1 MKHDYKVQTV
11 LERGDER
18 STWKGRGWVGVGL
31 NPGRIFF
38 FFIDAKMQG
47 LYVWVCVSVL
57 FPRIEPVGKPYREVC
72 LQTLLWPWKVHR
84 PSSWS
89 LLLSELALKL
99 KVFFLFFF
107 KWEKKEEIWLC
118 PVTKTPTP
126 TEQSKKQRDNIKTPP
141 KTWLF
146 WVVLNILS
154 TNELKKKSWVFL
166 GFDPGASESGVRRST
181 NWARDLIQGPL
192 NLASD
197 ALPTELRGLSLQGN
211 S

>member
-18 STWKGRGWVGVGL
+18 STWKGRGWVGVGS

-38 FFIDAKMQG
+38 FFFFFFTDAKMQG

-99 KVFFLFFF
+99 KVFFFF
-107 KWEKKEEIWLC
+107 K
-118 PVTKTPTP
+118 
-126 TEQSKKQRDNIKTPP
+126 
-141 KTWLF
+141 WLF

-154 TNELKKKSWVFL
+154 TNELKKKKKKKVGYF
-166 GFDPGASESGVRRST
+166 G
-181 NWARDLIQGPL
+181 DLIQGPL

-197 ALPTELRGLSLQGN
+197 ALPTELRGPSLQGN

>member
-1 MKHDYKVQTV
+1 MKHDYKVQIV

-18 STWKGRGWVGVGL
+18 STWKGRGWVGVGS
-31 NPGRIFF
+31 NPGRSFFFCFF
-38 FFIDAKMQG
+38 FFTGAKMQG
-47 LYVWVCVSVL
+47 LYVWLCVSVL

-89 LLLSELALKL
+89 LLPSELALKL
-99 KVFFLFFF
+99 KDFFF
-107 KWEKKEEIWLC
+107 FFSFLQMAFLGCIEHTFNKW
-118 PVTKTPTP
+118 
-126 TEQSKKQRDNIKTPP
+126 SKKKT
-141 KTWLF
+141 
-146 WVVLNILS
+146 
-154 TNELKKKSWVFL
+154 KKVGYLW
-166 GFDPGASESGVRRST
+166 
-181 NWARDLIQGPL
+181 DLIQGPL

>member
-1 MKHDYKVQTV
+1 MKGEGVSR
-11 LERGDER
+11 RGFE
-18 STWKGRGWVGVGL
+18 
-31 NPGRIFF
+31 PGSKFF
-38 FFIDAKMQG
+38 FFFFTDAKMQG

-89 LLLSELALKL
+89 LLLLELALKL
-99 KVFFLFFF
+99 KVFFSFFF
-107 KWEKKEEIWLC
+107 SLNCFFLGCIEHTFNKW
-118 PVTKTPTP
+118 T
-126 TEQSKKQRDNIKTPP
+126 
-141 KTWLF
+141 
-146 WVVLNILS
+146 
-154 TNELKKKSWVFL
+154 KKKKKKKKVGYF
-166 GFDPGASESGVRRST
+166 G
-181 NWARDLIQGPL
+181 DLIQGPL

>member
-18 STWKGRGWVGVGL
+18 STWKGRGWVGVGS

-38 FFIDAKMQG
+38 FFFFFFFFFLLTQKCRDCTFG
-47 LYVWVCVSVL
+47 YVWACY
-57 FPRIEPVGKPYREVC
+57 FC

-99 KVFFLFFF
+99 KVFFSLNGF
-107 KWEKKEEIWLC
+107 
-118 PVTKTPTP
+118 
-126 TEQSKKQRDNIKTPP
+126 
-141 KTWLF
+141 F
-146 WVVLNILS
+146 WVVLNRLS

-181 NWARDLIQGPL
+181 NWATRAKLTGQ
-192 NLASD
+192 
-197 ALPTELRGLSLQGN
+197 
-211 S
+211 

>member
-18 STWKGRGWVGVGL
+18 STWKGRGRVGVGL
-31 NPGRIFF
+31 NPVRSFF
-38 FFIDAKMQG
+38 FFFFFTDAKMQG

-99 KVFFLFFF
+99 KVFFFF
-107 KWEKKEEIWLC
+107 K
-118 PVTKTPTP
+118 
-126 TEQSKKQRDNIKTPP
+126 
-141 KTWLF
+141 WLF

-154 TNELKKKSWVFL
+154 KNELKKKKKVGYFW
-166 GFDPGASESGVRRST
+166 
-181 NWARDLIQGPL
+181 DLIQGPL

>member
-18 STWKGRGWVGVGL
+18 STWKGRGWVGVGS
-31 NPGRIFF
+31 NPGRSFF
-38 FFIDAKMQG
+38 FFFFFFFTDAKMQG

-99 KVFFLFFF
+99 KVFFSLFFF
-107 KWEKKEEIWLC
+107 K
-118 PVTKTPTP
+118 
-126 TEQSKKQRDNIKTPP
+126 
-141 KTWLF
+141 WLF

-154 TNELKKKSWVFL
+154 TNELKKKKKKKSWVFL

-181 NWARDLIQGPL
+181 NWATRAKLTGQ
-192 NLASD
+192 
-197 ALPTELRGLSLQGN
+197 
-211 S
+211 

>member
-1 MKHDYKVQTV
+1 MFDMKGEGVSR
-11 LERGDER
+11 RGFE
-18 STWKGRGWVGVGL
+18 
-31 NPGRIFF
+31 PGSKFF
-38 FFIDAKMQG
+38 FFFFFFFFTDAKMQG

-89 LLLSELALKL
+89 LLLSELAFKL
-99 KVFFLFFF
+99 KVCFFLFFF
-107 KWEKKEEIWLC
+107 K
-118 PVTKTPTP
+118 
-126 TEQSKKQRDNIKTPP
+126 
-141 KTWLF
+141 WLF
-146 WVVLNILS
+146 WVVLNIPS
-154 TNELKKKSWVFL
+154 TNELKKKKKKKVGYFW
-166 GFDPGASESGVRRST
+166 
-181 NWARDLIQGPL
+181 DLIQGPL

>member
-18 STWKGRGWVGVGL
+18 STWKGRGWVGVGS
-31 NPGRIFF
+31 NPGRSFF
-38 FFIDAKMQG
+38 FFFFFTDAKMQG
-47 LYVWVCVSVL
+47 LYVWVCVRVL

-99 KVFFLFFF
+99 NFFF
-107 KWEKKEEIWLC
+107 FFSL
-118 PVTKTPTP
+118 
-126 TEQSKKQRDNIKTPP
+126 NGF
-141 KTWLF
+141 F

-154 TNELKKKSWVFL
+154 TNELKKKKKKKL
-166 GFDPGASESGVRRST
+166 GIFGIWS
-181 NWARDLIQGPL
+181 
-192 NLASD
+192 
-197 ALPTELRGLSLQGN
+197 RGLWIWRPTLYQLSYAG
-211 S
+211 